1 MFPAVYNTCLCYHF
15 IHWRKLYVSRSENYY
30 AFLSILKVKISQII
44 SIQAVKVRTALIVGQ
59 EDKIRKNGVFAT
71 AEQSE

>member
-1 MFPAVYNTCLCYHF
+1 M
-15 IHWRKLYVSRSENYY
+15 SSSENYY
-30 AFLSILKVKISQII
+30 AFLNILKVKISQII
-44 SIQAVKVRTALIVGQ
+44 STKAIKVRTALIVGQ